1 MYILAILSF
10 IGFPKI
16 IYIDISSEFD
26 SLTNL
31 PSAIV
36 TGLNVG
42 EYGPRYKHK
51 KNIKLFVIFNGNIH
65 KMQKT
70 NDL

>member
-1 MYILAILSF
+1 MYILAILSL
-10 IGFPKI
+10 

-51 KNIKLFVIFNGNIH
+51 KNIKLFFIFNAI
-65 KMQKT
+65 KPMIY
-70 NDL
+70 